1 MIPRARICAMTIL
14 LVAVYCGQGWSQAPP
29 PVILEIDTDNQVQ
42 YNGDVSDLSRMA
54 ANPDITPASAPRN
67 FGLVINLGDIV
78 TVNGQPAKG
87 IMVER
92 LIRLGLAPAPT
103 PGNAIADVT
112 RTQIGDRIFEILK
125 SDGTAIG
132 SIMISQFTGG
142 APAPGGPLAAS
153 GGNLAIV
160 GGTGAFLGAR
170 GQAYTG
176 ARPDQIGSRQASM
189 AEDPANRRRHGGGR
203 FRYVLHVLPM
213 ARPEIAV
220 TAAGPAV
227 THSSDFAPVTASR
240 PAAVGEILSVFA
252 TGLGPTRPGVDP
264 GKPFPAS
271 PLAAVN
277 SPVEVLVNGRAAEV
291 LAAVGYP
298 GAVDGYQVNFR
309 IPSETARGTATI
321 QVSAAWIAG
330 PEVRIPVQ

>member
-1 MIPRARICAMTIL
+1 MIPRAKILAMIVL
-14 LVAVYCGQGWSQAPP
+14 LVAVYCSQGWSQAPP

-92 LIRLGLAPAPT
+92 LIRLGLALAPT

-132 SIMISQFTGG
+132 SIMVSQFTGG
-142 APAPGGPLAAS
+142 PPAPGAPLAAS

-170 GQAYTG
+170 GQAFTG

-203 FRYVLHVLPM
+203 FRYVLHVLPL
-213 ARPEIAV
+213 ARPEIVV

-227 THSSDFAPVTASR
+227 THSSDFAPVTATR
-240 PAAVGEILSVFA
+240 PAAVGEILSLFA
-252 TGLGPTRPGVDP
+252 TGLGPTNPGVDP
-264 GKPFPAS
+264 GRPFPAS

-291 LAAVGYP
+291 TAAVGYP

-309 IPSETARGTATI
+309 VPSETARGTATI
-321 QVSAAWIAG
+321 QLRVAWIAG
-330 PEVRIPVQ
+330 PEVRITVQ

>member
-1 MIPRARICAMTIL
+1 MIPRAKILAMIVL
-14 LVAVYCGQGWSQAPP
+14 LVAVYCSQGWSQAPP

-67 FGLVINLGDIV
+67 FGVVINLGDIV

-92 LIRLGLAPAPT
+92 LLRLGLSPTAT

-132 SIMISQFTGG
+132 SIMVSQFTGG
-142 APAPGGPLAAS
+142 APAPGAPLVAS

-170 GQAYTG
+170 GQAFTG
-176 ARPDQIGSRQASM
+176 TRPDQIGSRQASM

-213 ARPEIAV
+213 ARPEIVV

-227 THSSDFAPVTASR
+227 THSIDFAPVTATR
-240 PAAVGEILSVFA
+240 PAAVGEILSAFA
-252 TGLGPTRPGVDP
+252 TGLGPTLPGVDP
-264 GKPFPAS
+264 GKPFPVS

-291 LAAVGYP
+291 TAAVGYP
-298 GAVDGYQVNFR
+298 NTVDGYQVNFR
-309 IPSETARGTATI
+309 IPSDTARGTATV
-321 QVSAAWIAG
+321 QLRVAWIAG
-330 PEVRIPVQ
+330 AELRITVQ

>member
-1 MIPRARICAMTIL
+1 MIPRAKICAMTVL
-14 LVAVYCGQGWSQAPP
+14 LVAVYCSQGWGQALP

-54 ANPDITPASAPRN
+54 ANPDVTPANAPRN
-67 FGLVINLGDIV
+67 FGLVINLGDIM